1 MESVNVELAESNH
14 PEDHSD
20 SGALSPEVMLWQ
32 TRVRE
37 SLTPFLPP
45 PVIRGIQSFDE
56 LIVHKANGP
65 PEASVTIFTTI
76 FSVLLISWLLHRI
89 WESRTGK
96 AIVGDDFEEKA
107 YRMNDQ
113 EEEATVVLCGP
124 KNSGKTRLFY
134 YLCND
139 DFNLPTLI
147 SMKANVAVRDR
158 IRYIDWPGRM
168 QNMDKLDHLF
178 QNKDKQNVGVH
189 VRWVLVLDANQ
200 PMASAADVLYEILER
215 TKDRGGP
222 RQKIFVVCHKSDFP
236 KAKNPRRI
244 QLQLRTELERIAKL
258 RGPAAEQVL
267 ASISKTTTT
276 TVVTDLDTLQNAE
289 LYFGAT
295 TCESKSTLTDL
306 VEFCHTASFPS
317 Q

>member
-1 MESVNVELAESNH
+1 
-14 PEDHSD
+14 
-20 SGALSPEVMLWQ
+20 
-32 TRVRE
+32 
-37 SLTPFLPP
+37 
-45 PVIRGIQSFDE
+45 
-56 LIVHKANGP
+56 
-65 PEASVTIFTTI
+65 
-76 FSVLLISWLLHRI
+76 
-89 WESRTGK
+89 
-96 AIVGDDFEEKA
+96 
-107 YRMNDQ
+107 MNDQ

-178 QNKDKQNVGVH
+178 QNKDKQNVGVP

-222 RQKIFVVCHKSDFP
+222 RQKIFVACHKSDFP

-244 QLQLRTELERIAKL
+244 QLQLRTELERITKL
-258 RGPAAEQVL
+258 RGPGAEQLL
-267 ASISKTTTT
+267 ALTLSTGG
-276 TVVTDLDTLQNAE
+276 VDLEALQSAE
-289 LYFGAT
+289 LYFAAT

-306 VEFCHTASFPS
+306 AEFCRTARFPS
-317 Q
+317 SS